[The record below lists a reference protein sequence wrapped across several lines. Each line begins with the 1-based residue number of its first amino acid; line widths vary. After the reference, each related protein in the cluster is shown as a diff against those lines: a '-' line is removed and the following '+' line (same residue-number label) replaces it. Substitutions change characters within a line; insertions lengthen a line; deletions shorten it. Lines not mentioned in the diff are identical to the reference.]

1 MYARAAGY
9 GSGRSLT
16 ETPPLS
22 DTELTTIQKI
32 TDSVLY
38 YSRAVDTTLIMPLNA
53 IATEQTAATK
63 KTKPQQANS

>member
-1 MYARAAGY
+1 MYARAAGC

-16 ETPPLS
+16 ETPPLP
-22 DTELTTIQKI
+22 DTEFTTIQKI

-53 IATEQTAATK
+53 IAT
-63 KTKPQQANS
+63 